1 MSNGSIV
8 NANTRV
14 NPDLFWALK
23 GGGPNFGI
31 VTRYDLNT
39 IPVGEVWYQLNVY
52 STDQA
57 PDVLEAVANW
67 QANAGSS
74 DPEGNIGLIV
84 GLESVTLALI
94 YGKPQDSLPETFSV
108 FNELVPLQVALPAT
122 NGTFQQ
128 LNAIADSL
136 ASSAAER

>member
-8 NANTRV
+8 DANTQV

-57 PDVLEAVANW
+57 PDLLEAVADW

-74 DPEGNIGLIV
+74 DPDGNIGLIV
-84 GLESVTLALI
+84 GLEYITLALI
-94 YGKPQDSLPETFSV
+94 YGKPQDSLPETFNV
-108 FNELVPLQVALPAT
+108 FKELVPLQVALPAT

-136 ASSAAER
+136 ASSTAER